1 MLWTAK
7 GTGGPP
13 LSVLHTF
20 YRQRVL
26 VALQRTHAA
35 SISRWAVIA
44 GKGFSRLE
52 ALLGLP
58 PWAVI
63 AGKGFSRLEAFLGLP
78 PRAVIAG
85 KGFLRLEAFIR
96 FTSPFFSWYASCDWW
111 KVEFLVVSFPPG
123 GSPLLGLD
131 FGPCPLFLF
140 LFLSWVLSV
149 L

>member
-1 MLWTAK
+1 ML
-7 GTGGPP
+7 P
-13 LSVLHTF
+13 LSQDGLLL
-20 YRQRVL
+20 QGRVFL
-26 VALQRTHAA
+26 DLKLYWVY
-35 SISRWAVIA
+35 
-44 GKGFSRLE
+44 
-52 ALLGLP
+52 LP
-58 PWAVI
+58 Q
-63 AGKGFSRLEAFLGLP
+63 
-78 PRAVIAG
+78 AVIAG

-140 LFLSWVLSV
+140 LFLSGVLSV